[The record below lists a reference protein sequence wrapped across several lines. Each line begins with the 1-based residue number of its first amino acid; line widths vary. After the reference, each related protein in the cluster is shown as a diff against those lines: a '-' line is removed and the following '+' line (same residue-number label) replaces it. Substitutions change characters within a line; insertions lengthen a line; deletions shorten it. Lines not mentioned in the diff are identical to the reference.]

1 MHDIPSRPLTARSVN
16 TEWFTLSEP
25 SLRADVHVSRFVPPG
40 GVEEIHL
47 QITPRA
53 YGSAEGQLQA
63 ITQAYEIARA
73 ELGLD
78 LGTAIFRR
86 FYCSDVVNQA
96 EILGCHPLAS
106 RGRGGEPCAV
116 SWVGQAA
123 VPDSK
128 LALWAYHMRDN
139 GAGLVKSQDEASM
152 RLERGDLTHHWSTG
166 LTDTGSTSSFDQTE
180 EIFEDYTEWLAEEG
194 MTLADNVMRTWLF
207 VKNIDAD
214 YRGLV
219 VARRELFAKQ
229 RLTPDTHYIASSGI
243 EGGNENVGA
252 LVSMDAYA
260 IDGIRPEQI
269 EFLNA
274 LEHLGP
280 TDAYGVTFERGTSIA
295 YRDRKHLFLS
305 GTASIDPEGVVLH
318 PGDVGK
324 QLERTLENMNALLA
338 DGGGSLEDMCHFT
351 VYLRDPSDEGLIRR
365 MMRERFPEAPMI
377 LVVGPVCRPGW
388 LIELEGVACVAHEQS
403 ELPAY

>member
-1 MHDIPSRPLTARSVN
+1 MHDIPSRPLTARPVK
-16 TEWFTLSEP
+16 TEWFTLTEA

-40 GVEEIHL
+40 GAEEIHL
-47 QITPRA
+47 QITPHA
-53 YGSAEGQLQA
+53 YGSTEAQLQA
-63 ITQAYEIARA
+63 ITQAYGIARA
-73 ELGLD
+73 ELGL
-78 LGTAIFRR
+78 GPGSAVFRR

-96 EILGCHPLAS
+96 EALACHPLTAR
-106 RGRGGEPCAV
+106 RGNAEPCAV

-128 LALWAYHMRDN
+128 LALWAYHLCDN
-139 GAGLVKSQDEASM
+139 SGGLVKEQDGTSM
-152 RLERGDLTHHWSTG
+152 RLQRGSLTHHWSTG
-166 LTDTGSTSSFDQTE
+166 LTDTGSTSSFNQTE
-180 EIFEDYTEWLAEEG
+180 EIFADYTEWLDDEG
-194 MTLADNVMRTWLF
+194 MTLADNVIRTWLF

-229 RLTPDTHYIASSGI
+229 GLTPETHYISSSGI
-243 EGGNENVGA
+243 EGGNEDVRA

-260 IDGIRPEQI
+260 IDGIQSEQI

-274 LEHLGP
+274 LDHLGP

-318 PGDVGK
+318 PGEVGK
-324 QLERTLENMNALLA
+324 QLERTLENMDALLA

-351 VYLRDPSDEGLIRR
+351 VYLRDPSDEALIRK
-365 MMRERFPEAPMI
+365 MMRQRFPEAPMI
-377 LVVGPVCRPGW
+377 LVIGPVCRPGW
-388 LIELEGVACVAHEQS
+388 LIELEGVACVAHEQA